1 MSNRRFST
9 QMTYRIVLQA
19 CCWGLGLAWSLPSMS
34 QANELKLGEALE
46 LAARYHPSVKSRQS
60 DLQAAQGDLDTAK
73 WSRYPTVST
82 EATASGGR
90 PQGALLVQQPL
101 WAGGKIDAQNRL
113 ASANVKLAEA
123 ALQEARISL
132 MQQTGQQFFE
142 AIRWRQRLEVAKKN
156 EDEHR
161 KLLELIQRRVTAEIS
176 AVSDQVLATARLQQ
190 AVSERIQFQR
200 SLSTAEL
207 SLQQL
212 VGQPLS
218 TLREPKALSLPPSD
232 ENQVL
237 ASTKASSAELL
248 RLRTQ
253 QEVSQAQIDMAQAV
267 IYPTLA
273 LAHRRALGGTD
284 NGTDPSRTYL
294 SLQFSPGPGL
304 SARSTV
310 AAAQSRL
317 ESSLQNAVVYE
328 RQLEQQ
334 ARTALADLEALGQQ
348 VAPAQALVNATEDVV
363 ASYLRQYQV
372 GKKNWLDVLNAL
384 RESAQATYSAVDV
397 TNSTQSLQLRLMLL
411 TGHLNAQNLS
421 LIHD

>member
-1 MSNRRFST
+1 
-9 QMTYRIVLQA
+9 
-19 CCWGLGLAWSLPSMS
+19 MS
-34 QANELKLGEALE
+34 QPNELKLGEALE

-60 DLQAAQGDLDTAK
+60 DLQAAQGDLETAK

-82 EATASGGR
+82 KATASGGR

-310 AAAQSRL
+310 AAACCSTLDKASNSMNCKWRMPW
-317 ESSLQNAVVYE
+317 ESS
-328 RQLEQQ
+328 R
-334 ARTALADLEALGQQ
+334 
-348 VAPAQALVNATEDVV
+348 AT
-363 ASYLRQYQV
+363 
-372 GKKNWLDVLNAL
+372 G
-384 RESAQATYSAVDV
+384 
-397 TNSTQSLQLRLMLL
+397 STTSTSHCSSMSDAAKR
-411 TGHLNAQNLS
+411 GS
-421 LIHD
+421 SR